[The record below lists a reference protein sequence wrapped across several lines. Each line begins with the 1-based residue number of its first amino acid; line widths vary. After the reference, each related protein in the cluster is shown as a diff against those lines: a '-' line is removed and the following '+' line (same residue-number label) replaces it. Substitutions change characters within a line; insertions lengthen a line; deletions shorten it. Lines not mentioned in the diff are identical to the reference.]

1 MDPMYERLEQRV
13 TVVER
18 KVDRMLAWS
27 AGAAAVG
34 GLLLALILWGGN
46 EQLTELKESR
56 KVMSS
61 MATDV
66 TIMKADQVRAAR
78 ESDRAWRLL
87 NAVLKKGQM
96 DVTKLLSDDSP

>member
-18 KVDRMLAWS
+18 KVDRMLAWF

-34 GLLLALILWGGN
+34 GLLLTLILWGAN

-87 NAVLKKGQM
+87 NAVLKKGPL
-96 DVTKLLSDDSP
+96 DVTKLLNDDSP